1 MVGLK
6 ACWRQVGGL
15 VAVCLMFIVL
25 AVPTLDAV
33 VCQGDAHRLP
43 TASAEGQTV
52 VSVELERA
60 CTEHGLP
67 SSCPHGHCHHGAGF
81 PLAAT
86 EGAASRIQPA
96 VPHALVALAQRDS
109 LSPAGLERPPRA

>member
-43 TASAEGQTV
+43 TASAEGQATV
-52 VSVELERA
+52 SFELKRDS
-60 CTEHGLP
+60 TEHSLP
-67 SSCPHGHCHHGAGF
+67 SSCPHGHCHHVAGF
-81 PLAAT
+81 PSAVA

-96 VPHALVALAQRDS
+96 VPHALPTQAQRAS
-109 LSPAGLERPPRA
+109 LSPSGLERPPRV

>member
-6 ACWRQVGGL
+6 AWWRQLGGL
-15 VAVCLMFIVL
+15 VAVCLMLTVL

-33 VCQGDAHRLP
+33 VCQGDGDRP

-52 VSVELERA
+52 VGVDLEHA
-60 CTEHGLP
+60 STGHGLP

-81 PLAAT
+81 PLAAA
-86 EGAASRIQPA
+86 ESAVSRIQPA
-96 VPHALVALAQRDS
+96 IPHAPRVLAQRAS
-109 LSPAGLERPPRA
+109 LSPASLERPPRV